1 MMVLSD
7 KIRRSFNI
15 ILDAIS
21 ELKEVLIEKD
31 KIKYD
36 KGVRSRFERE
46 VEKIGENISRT
57 KIKSPLFKSFKDIR
71 NDIAHMNTVNH
82 DSIVETISTKLPE
95 LQEFSEQYISTHFSS
110 NSALKSFEK
119 FGNVATSVDRARLI
133 DALYS
138 QLTEKNRSNWTKFPT
153 NPQIQRITDP
163 IVQII
168 NHPDLLKLTQENSVI
183 ASQIT
188 EDIANWSKIVSKQL
202 ELNNP
207 FEDEEHLLENSK
219 MLSSRDFFG
228 NYEKIVAFLKDKY
241 INNEINFNFFDK
253 KLKKLD
259 KRLDIERIIKGELK
273 EISKGKI
280 NIKEGIEKFI
290 ESDEFIKYQEL
301 LPFDRSNFKQF
312 AEEKAKD
319 ILQEAEILHKNFL
332 KDWET
337 TLFSRKHK
345 FVLETIDNARNE
357 FVEQLYKKVD
367 DFNKLKDIL
376 EPFTKDLGRL
386 WDLSGGTWKN
396 VGFELLKKYATI
408 LENDNAIIELAA
420 MLGRYRKIEKEFEEV
435 EIEKIILKPKFKPR
449 HASKGEVI
457 GITESDDI
465 SSMLPFEAATL
476 LNPMTRPIFLKKF
489 AEKKLTTY
497 DFKSQ
502 FIELEET
509 LIKEKQLQ
517 EKIEGKGPIIICV
530 DTSGSMHGTPE
541 QVAKTICF
549 ALTKTALKDKRKCF
563 LISFSTKIETI
574 ELTDIQNSLDK
585 LISFLGMSFN
595 GGTDANPALEKS
607 LEVLQSD
614 NYRKADVLMVSDFIM
629 DVLSNEI
636 IAKIETAKENKTRFH
651 SLTISDKANMNVI
664 KQFNHNWVYNTKSDS
679 QNEALV
685 KQLNELK

>member
-1 MMVLSD
+1 MSLSD

-21 ELKEVLIEKD
+21 ELSEVLVEKD

-36 KGVRSRFERE
+36 KGLRSRFERE

-57 KIKSPLFKSFKDIR
+57 KIKNPLFKTFKDLR

-82 DSIVETISTKLPE
+82 DSIVETINTKLPE
-95 LQEFSEQYISTHFSS
+95 LQKFSEQFVNTHFSS

-119 FGNVATSVDRARLI
+119 FGYVANSIDRARLI

-138 QLTEKNRSNWTKFPT
+138 QLTEKNCVNWTKFPT
-153 NPQIQRITDP
+153 NPQIKRITDP
-163 IVQII
+163 IKEII
-168 NHPDLLKLTQENSVI
+168 NHPDLLNLTQENSII

-188 EDIANWSKIVSKQL
+188 EDIANWSKNICKQL

-207 FEDEEHLLENSK
+207 FEDEEHLFENSK
-219 MLSSRDFFG
+219 KLNSRDFFG
-228 NYEKIVAFLKDKY
+228 NYENIVKYLKDKY
-241 INNEINFNFFDK
+241 TNNEINFDFFDK
-253 KLKKLD
+253 KLNKLD
-259 KRLDIERIIKGELK
+259 KRLDVERIIKGELK

-280 NIKEGIEKFI
+280 KIKENIEQFI
-290 ESDEFIKYQEL
+290 ESDEFDEFAKL
-301 LPFDRSNFKQF
+301 LPFNKSNYKQF
-312 AEEKAKD
+312 AENKAKA
-319 ILQEAEILHKNFL
+319 ILQEAEILHKNFI

-337 TLFSRKHK
+337 NLFSKKHK
-345 FVLETIDNARNE
+345 FELESIDNARKE
-357 FVEQLYKKVD
+357 FVDQLYKKVA
-367 DFNKLKDIL
+367 DFNKLKVIL

-386 WDLSGGTWKN
+386 WDMSGGTWKN
-396 VGFELLKKYATI
+396 VGFELLKKYAAI
-408 LENDNAIIELAA
+408 LENDKVIIELAA

-435 EIEKIILKPKFKPR
+435 EIEKVILKPKFKTR

-465 SSMLPFEAATL
+465 SSMLPIEAATL
-476 LNPMTRPIFLKKF
+476 LNPLTRAIFLKKF

-502 FIELEET
+502 FINLEEIS
-509 LIKEKQLQ
+509 IKEKQLQ
-517 EKIEGKGPIIICV
+517 EKNEGKGPIIICV

-574 ELTDIQNSLDK
+574 ELTDLQNSLDK
-585 LISFLGMSFN
+585 LISFLSMSFN

-607 LEVLQSD
+607 LELLGTD
-614 NYRKADVLMVSDFIM
+614 NYRKADILMVSDFIM
-629 DVLSNEI
+629 NELSTEI
-636 IAKIETAKENKTRFH
+636 IAKIESAKETKTRFH
-651 SLTISDKANMNVI
+651 SLTISDKSNMNVI
-664 KQFNHNWVYNTKSDS
+664 KQFNHNWIYNTKDDS